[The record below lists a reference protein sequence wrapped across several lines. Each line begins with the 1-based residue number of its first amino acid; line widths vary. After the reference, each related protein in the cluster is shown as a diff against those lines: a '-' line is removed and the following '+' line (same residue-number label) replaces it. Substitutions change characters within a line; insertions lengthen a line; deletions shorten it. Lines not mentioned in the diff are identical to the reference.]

1 MYDIIFISRNNKS
14 SELDFNRLKQ
24 TWPFAKTAESFRAAQ
39 KKSTTKLFWAIWP
52 DVIVDINFNF
62 D

>member
-39 KKSTTKLFWAIWP
+39 KKSTTKLDLYRKSIKKLKHTKKG
-52 DVIVDINFNF
+52 
-62 D
+62 